1 MNHKYY
7 LIIIAL
13 IEVQFSM
20 NAQSGGIDKV
30 GTTLFQFLKVIPDA
44 RSTGM
49 GEAFISV
56 VNNADAVFWNPAALT
71 KVDNIDVSISFVD
84 WFLDVNHFSFAGAYN
99 LEGVGVF
106 GLQILF
112 NDVGDIPVTR
122 VSDLYRTAD
131 GSYNPGL
138 TGETMHPGS
147 RVIGL
152 SYAKKL
158 TDKFAFGLTVK
169 YAYEDLVEKN
179 ASTVM
184 FDGGLS
190 YQTGFKSI
198 EIAVSL
204 RHFGPEVKFLDSPYP
219 LPQTFAI
226 GISAN
231 LFAPGEAL
239 ISQIENQKLLIAY
252 NLFQPRDYS
261 QQHNI
266 GLEYTYNDLISIR
279 GGYKLNYDEEGL
291 SFGAGVNYNGYKVD
305 YSYNDYGEFLGQVHR
320 FSIGFSIN

>member
-1 MNHKYY
+1 MKHKYY
-7 LIIIAL
+7 LIIIIL
-13 IEVQFSM
+13 IAVQYCTS
-20 NAQSGGIDKV
+20 AQSGGIDKV
-30 GTTLFQFLKVIPDA
+30 GTTSFQFLKVMPDA

-71 KVDNIDVSISFVD
+71 KVENINVSISFVD
-84 WFLDVNHFSFAGAYN
+84 WFLDVKHFSFAGAYN
-99 LEGVGVF
+99 LEGIGVF

-122 VSDLYRTAD
+122 VSDLYRTPN

-138 TGETMHPGS
+138 TGETMRPGS

-152 SYAKKL
+152 SYANKL

-169 YAYEDLVEKN
+169 YAYENLVEKN
-179 ASTVM
+179 ASAII

-198 EIAVSL
+198 GIAASL
-204 RHFGPEVKFLDSPYP
+204 RHFGPEVKFLASSYP
-219 LPQTFAI
+219 LPQTFTI

-231 LFAPGEAL
+231 LFASGEAL
-239 ISQIENQKLLIAY
+239 ISQIEDQKLLIAY
-252 NLFQPRDYS
+252 NLSQPRDYS

-266 GLEYTYNDLISIR
+266 GLEYTYNELISLR

-291 SFGAGVNYNGYKVD
+291 SFGAGVNYDGYKVD